1 VTTRYFGERIRRNE
15 DPRLLTG
22 AGTFV
27 DDVAPPNLFHA
38 ALLRSPHAHA
48 RVRRVD
54 TTQATALAGVAA
66 VYTYADLPPS
76 LQEPL
81 PRLIPHPALVH
92 HKTQYALAHDKVRHV
107 GEPVA
112 FVVATNRYV
121 AEDALDLI
129 EVEYDP
135 LPPVVTLEQ
144 AVQPEAPLLHED
156 AGTNI
161 CAHYTQHVGNV
172 DEAFAHA
179 AHVFTERFVIDRG
192 TAAPMECRGVVAEWH
207 PRLRQLMVGDSTQA
221 PIPIRDG
228 RIVGVKTVFL
238 YDSGAYIPYGIVV
251 PIVASTTLPGPY
263 KIPNY
268 RCEFR
273 AVFTNKTTVS
283 PYRGAGRP
291 HGVFVMERLMD
302 RVARELG
309 IDRMEV
315 RRRNF
320 IQPHE
325 FPYDVG
331 LIYQDN
337 APLIYDSGNYPA
349 TLDAALQKIGYDG
362 WVQERTR
369 HRAAGRYVGLGVACY
384 VEGSG
389 IGPYEGCR
397 VTVEPSGKV
406 Y

>member
-1 VTTRYFGERIRRNE
+1 MQLGRPVKWIEDRRENFAAMNHEREQIH
-15 DPRLLTG
+15 D
-22 AGTFV
+22 AAIAV
-27 DDVAPPNLFHA
+27 D
-38 ALLRSPHAHA
+38 
-48 RVRRVD
+48 
-54 TTQATALAGVAA
+54 
-66 VYTYADLPPS
+66 
-76 LQEPL
+76 
-81 PRLIPHPALVH
+81 
-92 HKTQYALAHDKVRHV
+92 
-107 GEPVA
+107 
-112 FVVATNRYV
+112 
-121 AEDALDLI
+121 
-129 EVEYDP
+129 
-135 LPPVVTLEQ
+135 
-144 AVQPEAPLLHED
+144 
-156 AGTNI
+156 
-161 CAHYTQHVGNV
+161 
-172 DEAFAHA
+172 
-179 AHVFTERFVIDRG
+179 
-192 TAAPMECRGVVAEWH
+192 
-207 PRLRQLMVGDSTQA
+207 
-221 PIPIRDG
+221 RDG

-273 AVFTNKTTVS
+273 AVFTNKATVS

-291 HGVFVMERLMD
+291 DGVFVMERLMD

-309 IDRMEV
+309 MDRMEV

-406 Y
+406 YAATSVGTQGQGHFTSFAQIIADALTVSVEDVIVITGDSGAFGWGTGTFASRAAVVAGNTVHPAAPGGRGEEVVVGGAQLEAGPHGPGVGGGRGDDRGAPAETMYLAAVG